1 MGHAPQSLA
10 KAAAERI
17 RSGLS
22 PKIIRIAAAVL
33 APTAKPSRRVGDVSA
48 VSRARCRSCVVI
60 SSARVSQ
67 RRASARSVCF
77 PDATGVSSGPGRSPA
92 QQVTSARSV
101 RACKGSRSTGGALTR
116 ICLSVLIAVVRA
128 LTAAISCD
136 FELPHHLDGAVGRLG
151 RRGGL
156 SREHRAGGR
165 LRVDRV
171 RLARGSTQT
180 PIDSIHFHDPMP
192 RAVDRTGQADA
203 VAAGPFNADG
213 LDATIRLG
221 PGEQRSI
228 PLRIGTERVGAQA
241 DAPAIDRH
249 RDVHVLVGIDPD
261 NHRLRFVQVGP
272 AVRHCR
278 LLGLRRWLVRA
289 GDRTVMGRSCGR
301 PLSGHGPSGQRAT
314 E

>member
-1 MGHAPQSLA
+1 MVIPEEAGTGHAPQSLA
-10 KAAAERI
+10 KAASERI

-22 PKIIRIAAAVL
+22 PKIITIAAAVL
-33 APTAKPSRRVGDVSA
+33 EPTAKPSRRVGDVSA
-48 VSRARCRSCVVI
+48 VSRARCRSYVVI

-67 RRASARSVCF
+67 RRASDRSVCF

-92 QQVTSARSV
+92 QRVTSARSV
-101 RACKGSRSTGGALTR
+101 RACKGCYARRWRIDEDLFKRAHRGGAGFDR
-116 ICLSVLIAVVRA
+116 
-128 LTAAISCD
+128 AISCD

-156 SREHRAGGR
+156 PREHRAGGR
-165 LRVDRV
+165 LRVDSV

-180 PIDSIHFHDPMP
+180 PIDSIHFHDPMT

-261 NHRLRFVQVGP
+261 NHRLRF
-272 AVRHCR
+272 
-278 LLGLRRWLVRA
+278 RA
-289 GDRTVMGRSCGR
+289 G
-301 PLSGHGPSGQRAT
+301 
-314 E
+314 